1 MHRLLRSILTSAS
14 FLLLLLLLHFFSFSH
29 RCSTCFSQLF
39 PMFFRSISVYYG
51 EICIYGRKINA
62 SRPSL
67 ILRLRIKFRN
77 LIKLNIELPTNGVV
91 ELSSPSR
98 RFFRSAFI
106 SSFARCPSFRVADNL
121 PTFLLESQSVGGG
134 RRERYGEPSIRS
146 RLPKGVRR
154 EEEEVI
160 MVVVVVIS
168 RKGDTERRASSE

>member
-14 FLLLLLLLHFFSFSH
+14 FLLLLLLLHFFYFSH

-39 PMFFRSISVYYG
+39 PMFFRSISVY
-51 EICIYGRKINA
+51 YGRKINA

-121 PTFLLESQSVGGG
+121 PTFLLESQSVGG

>member
-1 MHRLLRSILTSAS
+1 
-14 FLLLLLLLHFFSFSH
+14 
-29 RCSTCFSQLF
+29 
-39 PMFFRSISVYYG
+39 MFFRSISVY
-51 EICIYGRKINA
+51 YGRKINA

-98 RFFRSAFI
+98 FFFRSAFI

-121 PTFLLESQSVGGG
+121 PTFLLESQSVGG

>member
-1 MHRLLRSILTSAS
+1 
-14 FLLLLLLLHFFSFSH
+14 
-29 RCSTCFSQLF
+29 
-39 PMFFRSISVYYG
+39 MFFRSISVY
-51 EICIYGRKINA
+51 YGRKINA

-98 RFFRSAFI
+98 LFFRSAFI